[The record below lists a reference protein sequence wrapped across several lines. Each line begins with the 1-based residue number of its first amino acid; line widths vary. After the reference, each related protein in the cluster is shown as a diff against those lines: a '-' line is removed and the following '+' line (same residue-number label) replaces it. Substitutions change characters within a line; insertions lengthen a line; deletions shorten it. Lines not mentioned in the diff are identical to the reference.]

1 MLGKDIVN
9 SLLKKS
15 NIEIHGIDLNSSI
28 IENKNFHQHI
38 FNITELSRLNEVLRD
53 IQPEIIVHTA
63 AIVSLMECEDNY
75 KLVNKLHVD
84 VTRELSK
91 IKAKVIYISTDSVFN
106 GIKGDYLETEIPD
119 PLNNYAKTKY
129 LGEIAVQAN
138 CNDYIIIRTNIFGF
152 SIPLKG
158 SIVEWAI
165 KSFQNREEIDG
176 FIDVFFN
183 PIYTKHL
190 AKRIIDLIQLDYK
203 GVINLASLNK
213 VSKYDF
219 LTCIATY
226 AGFSKAIIHESSI
239 AGINSSIPRP
249 KNTTLNINHA
259 NKILELPTISE
270 GIEDLIKDLK
280 KEANYER
287 D

>member
-1 MLGKDIVN
+1 MGVD
-9 SLLKKS
+9 
-15 NIEIHGIDLNSSI
+15 
-28 IENKNFHQHI
+28 I
-38 FNITELSRLNEVLRD
+38 FNHGLVFGFVSAVAFCLTRD
-53 IQPEIIVHTA
+53 Q
-63 AIVSLMECEDNY
+63 
-75 KLVNKLHVD
+75 
-84 VTRELSK
+84 
-91 IKAKVIYISTDSVFN
+91 IKA
-106 GIKGDYLETEIPD
+106 
-119 PLNNYAKTKY
+119 
-129 LGEIAVQAN
+129 
-138 CNDYIIIRTNIFGF
+138 
-152 SIPLKG
+152 
-158 SIVEWAI
+158 
-165 KSFQNREEIDG
+165 NRA
-176 FIDVFFN
+176 
-183 PIYTKHL
+183 KHL